1 MSEKNKNKTER
12 FDKDLRDAFDLY
24 AKERLDA
31 ISAAS
36 LNDRFV
42 RVREKKNHRR
52 RADRVLSVIM
62 LAACLLALGIAVFMF
77 ARSAETPSNP
87 SASTSAN
94 GLFDNTVSVRPKETD
109 VSTSIAPITP
119 VSTTIESTTTEPPIT
134 TGEFIYNHF
143 FSSSS
148 GSGVNSGGSG
158 EFADPECV
166 KLLST
171 FDLRLDRVSRSMI
184 AYSNGEGYYG
194 NVYLYLSADEAQIP
208 AAVSYSFDK
217 ADNYPDA
224 LAVEGVCEDGRHEL
238 LHYYICPDDK
248 EMLELSFYIG
258 LADDGALTSR
268 EYDRICVKF
277 VFSDLESDGD
287 GTMPKFT
294 LYRAEDDEGKIGY
307 TNYLVRNGTVCD
319 ISSNMAR
326 VSVPSSFG
334 GCATNAL
341 LANSVN
347 GENLP
352 NLCEI
357 TIPEGVSLI
366 AAPTFSSLDKLTTV
380 NLPSTLRSGFATP
393 SELWNS
399 SMETYRKEIFDGVD
413 LNGDGQIGRP
423 FCTLFVDCPA
433 IEYVNIASGND
444 DFYSIDGKV
453 YTKDDVLVFDPTDPE
468 FSIVYGET
476 IIKPY
481 LFGNI
486 K

>member
-1 MSEKNKNKTER
+1 MSEKNKNNTER
-12 FDKDLRDAFDLY
+12 FDEDLRIAFERY

-31 ISAAS
+31 ISVAS
-36 LNDRFV
+36 QNDRFV
-42 RVREKKNHRR
+42 RVGERKRYHR

-62 LAACLLALGIAVFMF
+62 LSACLFALGIAVFMF
-77 ARSAETPSNP
+77 ARSAYTPSNP
-87 SASTSAN
+87 STSASAA
-94 GLFDNTVSVRPKETD
+94 GFVEPKITN
-109 VSTSIAPITP
+109 APT
-119 VSTTIESTTTEPPIT
+119 STTPTSTTPTTTAPTTTESPIA

-166 KLLST
+166 KMLDV

-184 AYSNGEGYYG
+184 PYSNREGYYG
-194 NVYLYLSADEAQIP
+194 NVCLYLSADETQIP
-208 AAVSYSFDK
+208 AAVSYSFKK

-224 LAVEGVCEDGRHEL
+224 LAVEGVCDDGRHEL

-258 LADDGALTSR
+258 LADDGTLTSR

-277 VFSDLESDGD
+277 VFSDLVSDGD
-287 GTMPKFT
+287 GTMPEFT
-294 LYRAEDDEGKIGY
+294 LYRAGDAEGKIGY

-326 VSVPSSFG
+326 ISIPSSFG
-334 GCATNAL
+334 GCTTNAL

-347 GENLP
+347 GDNLP

-380 NLPSTLRSGFATP
+380 NLPSTLRSGFVTS

-423 FCTLFVDCPA
+423 FCTLFVDCPV
-433 IEYVNIASGND
+433 IKYVNIADGND
-444 DFYSIDGKV
+444 EFYSINGKV
-453 YTKDDVLVFDPTDPE
+453 YTKGDVLVFDPTDPS
-468 FSIVYGET
+468 FSIVYGEAVV
-476 IIKPY
+476 KPLY
-481 LFGNI
+481 
-486 K
+486 

>member
-1 MSEKNKNKTER
+1 MSENNKNNTER

-36 LNDRFV
+36 QNDRFV
-42 RVREKKNHRR
+42 RVREKNNYRR
-52 RADRVLSVIM
+52 RVDRALSVIM
-62 LAACLLALGIAVFMF
+62 LTACLFALGIAVFMF
-77 ARSAETPSNP
+77 ARSAETPDKP
-87 SASTSAN
+87 IKPP
-94 GLFDNTVSVRPKETD
+94 FDNEFVADVSSLIRPKVTD
-109 VSTSIAPITP
+109 TPITTAP
-119 VSTTIESTTTEPPIT
+119 TTTAPTTIESPIT
-134 TGEFIYNHF
+134 TGEFIYNYF

-148 GSGVNSGGSG
+148 GSGVNSGSSG

-166 KLLST
+166 KLLPT

-194 NVYLYLSADEAQIP
+194 NVYLYLSAETAQIP

-224 LAVEGVCEDGRHEL
+224 LAVEGIRADGKHDL
-238 LHYYICPDDK
+238 LHYYICPDDR

-258 LADDGALTSR
+258 LADDGVLTSCK
-268 EYDRICVKF
+268 YDKICVKF

-294 LYRAEDDEGKIGY
+294 LYRAEDNDGKIDY
-307 TNYLVRNGTVCD
+307 TNYLVRNGAVCD
-319 ISSNMAR
+319 ISSNMAS
-326 VSVPSSFG
+326 VSIPSSFG
-334 GCATNAL
+334 GCATNTL

-347 GENLP
+347 GEKLP

-380 NLPSTLRSGFATP
+380 NLPSTLRSGFATS

-399 SMETYRKEIFDGVD
+399 SMETYRNEIFDSVD
-413 LNGDGQIGRP
+413 QNGDGQVGRP

-433 IEYVNIASGND
+433 IEYVNIAGGNA

-453 YTKDDVLVFDPTDPE
+453 YTKDNLLIFDPSDPA

-481 LFGNI
+481 LLGNI